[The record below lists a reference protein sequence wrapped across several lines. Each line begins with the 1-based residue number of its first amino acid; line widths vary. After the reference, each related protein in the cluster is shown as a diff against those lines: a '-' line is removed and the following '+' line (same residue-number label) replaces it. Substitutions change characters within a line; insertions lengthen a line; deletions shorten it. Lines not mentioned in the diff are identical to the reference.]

1 MATRYMVEWLEGE
14 TTITQ
19 GFAFQPGAFE
29 FWARL
34 VASEASDG
42 GSGITG
48 AVLRYLGPNGERAP
62 DPPFSDS

>member
-1 MATRYMVEWLEGE
+1 MATRYVVEWLEGE

-34 VASEASDG
+34 VASEADG
-42 GSGITG
+42 GSDIKC
-48 AVLRYLGPNGERAP
+48 AAIRYMGPNGERAP
-62 DPPFSDS
+62 DPFIQGK